1 MLKAALFDLDGT
13 LIDTENQ
20 YSVYWGEVGRT
31 YRPDISHFEN
41 IIKGTTLTQILDRYI
56 PAEHQEAVKLG
67 VDAFEAKMNYDFL
80 PGALDFILDLKKH
93 GVKTAVVTSSDQK
106 KMGHF
111 KRYCESHLPE
121 GVGLMQNAECRM
133 LNAEPKEGDQRESQC
148 VMRNYLFDRILT
160 AEDFAASK
168 PDPDCYLR
176 AAACFGAELNECIVF
191 EDAFNGLE
199 AGMRSG
205 ILTVGLATYNPAEA
219 IKDKCHIVLE
229 NLKDV
234 TYDYFAELLQA

>member
-1 MLKAALFDLDGT
+1 MFKAALFDLDGT

-31 YRPDISHFEN
+31 YRPDIPHFEN

-80 PGALDFILDLKKH
+80 PGALEFILDLKKH

-121 GVGLMQNAECRM
+121 GVGLMRNE
-133 LNAEPKEGDQRESQC
+133 EFE
-148 VMRNYLFDRILT
+148 MRNYLFDRILT
-160 AEDFAASK
+160 AEDFSASK

-205 ILTVGLATYNPAEA
+205 IMTVGLATYNPAEA

-229 NLKDV
+229 NLKGV
-234 TYDYFAELLQA
+234 TYDYFAELLQT

>member
-1 MLKAALFDLDGT
+1 MFKAALFDLDGT

-31 YRPDISHFEN
+31 YRPDIPHFEE

-80 PGALDFILDLKKH
+80 PGALEFILDLKKH

-111 KRYCESHLPE
+111 KRYCEAHLPE
-121 GVGLMQNAECRM
+121 GVTLER
-133 LNAEPKEGDQRESQC
+133 
-148 VMRNYLFDRILT
+148 VFDRILT
-160 AEDFAASK
+160 AEDFSASK

>member
-1 MLKAALFDLDGT
+1 MFKAALFDLDGT

-31 YRPDISHFEN
+31 YRPDIPHFED

-56 PAEHQEAVKLG
+56 PVEHQETVKLG
-67 VDAFEAKMNYDFL
+67 VDAFEAQMNYDFL
-80 PGALDFILDLKKH
+80 PGALEFILDLKKH

-111 KRYCESHLPE
+111 KRYCESHLPG
-121 GVGLMQNAECRM
+121 GVGLCS
-133 LNAEPKEGDQRESQC
+133 LRETKGERRKAKGSLDETES
-148 VMRNYLFDRILT
+148 YLFDRILT

-176 AAACFGAELNECIVF
+176 AAACFGAELSECIVF

-219 IKDKCHIVLE
+219 IRDKCHHVLQ
-229 NLKDV
+229 NFKGV
-234 TYDYFAELLQA
+234 TCNDMAKLLR

>member
-1 MLKAALFDLDGT
+1 MFKAALFDLDGT

-31 YRPDISHFEN
+31 YRPDIPHFED
-41 IIKGTTLTQILDRYI
+41 IIKGTTLTQILSRYI
-56 PAEHQEAVKLG
+56 PAEHQEDVKQG

-80 PGALDFILDLKKH
+80 PGALEFILDLKKH

-111 KRYCESHLPE
+111 KRYCETHLPE
-121 GVGLMQNAECRM
+121 GIKVMQNVKCRTQ
-133 LNAEPKEGDQRESQC
+133 NSED
-148 VMRNYLFDRILT
+148 YLFDRILT

-176 AAACFGAELNECIVF
+176 AAACFGAELSECIVF

-219 IKDKCHIVLE
+219 IKDKCHHVLE
-229 NLKDV
+229 NFKGV
-234 TYDYFAELLQA
+234 TFEDMNELIMDN

>member
-1 MLKAALFDLDGT
+1 MFKAALFDLDGT

-20 YSVYWGEVGRT
+20 YSVYWGEVGKT
-31 YRPDISHFEN
+31 YRPDIPHFEE

-80 PGALDFILDLKKH
+80 PGALEFILDLKKH

-111 KRYCESHLPE
+111 KRYCEAHLPE
-121 GVGLMQNAECRM
+121 GVGLMRNAKCVMR
-133 LNAEPKEGDQRESQC
+133 NEGFE
-148 VMRNYLFDRILT
+148 MRNYLFDRILT
-160 AEDFAASK
+160 AEDFSASK

-176 AAACFGAELNECIVF
+176 AAAGFGAELNECIVF

>member
-1 MLKAALFDLDGT
+1 MFKAALFDLDGT

-31 YRPDISHFEN
+31 YRPDIPHFEE

-56 PAEHQEAVKLG
+56 PAEHQETVKLG

-80 PGALDFILDLKKH
+80 PGALEFILDLKKH

-121 GVGLMQNAECRM
+121 GVTLEAVS
-133 LNAEPKEGDQRESQC
+133 KVSES
-148 VMRNYLFDRILT
+148 YLFDRILT
-160 AEDFAASK
+160 AEDFSASK

-176 AAACFGAELNECIVF
+176 AAAGFGAELNECIVF

-219 IKDKCHIVLE
+219 IKDKCHHVLE
-229 NLKDV
+229 NFKGV
-234 TYDYFAELLQA
+234 TFDDMSKLI

>member
-1 MLKAALFDLDGT
+1 MFKAALFDLDGT

-31 YRPDISHFEN
+31 YRPDIPHFED
-41 IIKGTTLTQILDRYI
+41 IIKGTTLTQILSRYI
-56 PAEHQEAVKLG
+56 PAEHQEDVKQG

-80 PGALDFILDLKKH
+80 PGALEFILDLKKH

-111 KRYCESHLPE
+111 KRYCETHLPE
-121 GVGLMQNAECRM
+121 GIKVMQNVECRTQ
-133 LNAEPKEGDQRESQC
+133 NSED
-148 VMRNYLFDRILT
+148 YLFDRILT

-176 AAACFGAELNECIVF
+176 AAACFGAELSECIVF

-219 IKDKCHIVLE
+219 IKDKCHHVLE
-229 NLKDV
+229 NFKGV
-234 TYDYFAELLQA
+234 TFEDMSKLI

>member
-31 YRPDISHFEN
+31 YRPDIPHFEN

-56 PAEHQEAVKLG
+56 PAEHQEAVRLG
-67 VDAFEAKMNYDFL
+67 VDAFEARMNYDFL
-80 PGALDFILDLKKH
+80 PGALEFILDLKRH

-121 GVGLMQNAECRM
+121 GVELCS
-133 LNAEPKEGDQRESQC
+133 LREAKGERLKAKGSLDETES
-148 VMRNYLFDRILT
+148 YLFDRILT
-160 AEDFAASK
+160 AEDFSASK

-176 AAACFGAELNECIVF
+176 AAACFGAELDECIVF

-205 ILTVGLATYNPAEA
+205 IMTVGLATYNPVEA

-229 NLKDV
+229 NLKGV

>member
-1 MLKAALFDLDGT
+1 MFKAALFDLDGT

-31 YRPDISHFEN
+31 YRPDIPHFEN

-80 PGALDFILDLKKH
+80 PGALEFILDLKKH

-111 KRYCESHLPE
+111 KRYCEAHLPE
-121 GVGLMQNAECRM
+121 GVTLCSLREGNGERVMGNGSLTENEC
-133 LNAEPKEGDQRESQC
+133 
-148 VMRNYLFDRILT
+148 YLFDRILT
-160 AEDFAASK
+160 AEDFSASK

-229 NLKDV
+229 NLKGV